1 MLSAPR
7 WPPARGAFPRSTVW
21 EGRRRLKVS
30 TRVHYGLRAMTELAR
45 AHGQGLLS
53 LAEISRTE
61 MLPLAYLEQLIGE
74 LRRAGL
80 VEGVRGLHGGYRL
93 DPPALRDHGRRG
105 LPRPRGADRARRVH
119 RRRLSPTRL
128 RARRRLPLALGLGPS
143 PAQHLERA
151 RLDHARRSL
160 PRKPGHCDGAGL
172 IAIETITGAR
182 AAVKEGCLKTP

>member
-1 MLSAPR
+1 
-7 WPPARGAFPRSTVW
+7 
-21 EGRRRLKVS
+21 
-30 TRVHYGLRAMTELAR
+30 MTELAR

-53 LAEISRTE
+53 LAEIARTE

-93 DPPALRDHGRRG
+93 
-105 LPRPRGADRARRVH
+105 
-119 RRRLSPTRL
+119 TRL
-128 RARRRLPLALGLGPS
+128 PAEITVGEVYRVLEGPIAPVECTADDYLPHSCSREDGCLSRSVWDRVQRSISAVLDSTTLQDLCNERT
-143 PAQHLERA
+143 PANPATAVCR
-151 RLDHARRSL
+151 D
-160 PRKPGHCDGAGL
+160 PGL